1 MLLAVLFSSSM
12 RCFATTW
19 RMAAAVGILLTAL
32 APGVAA
38 AAQVHSLTVTH
49 HGNGFSIVF
58 DGVVEAPPPRVYAL
72 LADYARLG
80 RLNPVITAM
89 HVEAAPNGRGE
100 RVRSVIR
107 SCVLL
112 FCKEIVQVEDVTE
125 PDANTIVAHIVPGAG
140 DFESGWCFWRVSGE
154 GPHTRLHYEATRVA
168 RFWIPPLIGPWAIR
182 RTMREQFESGIA
194 TLERLAKEADR

>member
-1 MLLAVLFSSSM
+1 MLLAALFSSSM

-19 RMAAAVGILLTAL
+19 RMAGAVGSLLTAL

-112 FCKEIVQVEDVTE
+112 F
-125 PDANTIVAHIVPGAG
+125 
-140 DFESGWCFWRVSGE
+140 
-154 GPHTRLHYEATRVA
+154 
-168 RFWIPPLIGPWAIR
+168 
-182 RTMREQFESGIA
+182 
-194 TLERLAKEADR
+194 